1 MAQDSCF
8 LTLPSVQERKEKQ
21 RDREVIMN
29 ESDYATGGST
39 VENRAPGTVV
49 LDNRQRLSSLME
61 LLAEVGVIIFLVLS
75 PWLLGTRKAAV
86 R

>member
-1 MAQDSCF
+1 M
-8 LTLPSVQERKEKQ
+8 
-21 RDREVIMN
+21 IMN

-39 VENRAPGTVV
+39 IENHASGTVV
-49 LDNRQRLSSLME
+49 LDSRQRLSSLME

-75 PWLLGTRKAAV
+75 PWLLGTRKAVV